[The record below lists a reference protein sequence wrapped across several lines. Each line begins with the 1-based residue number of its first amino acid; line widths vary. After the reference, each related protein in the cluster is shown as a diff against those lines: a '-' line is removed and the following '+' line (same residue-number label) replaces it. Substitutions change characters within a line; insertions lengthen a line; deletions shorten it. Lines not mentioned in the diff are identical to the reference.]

1 MINSKYLRPDSQ
13 VLSFSL
19 VGVGGQGTILASNV
33 LAELGL
39 NLGYDVK
46 KAEVH
51 GMSQRGGSVTSY
63 VRWGEKVFSPIVPE
77 GEADILVAFEKMEA
91 ARFYYHLHPGG
102 LALVNNYSIIPITV
116 STQLEANNGPIYP
129 RDETIR
135 AALASVTDDTYWV
148 EGVAIAESLGNA
160 KTANVVVLGALSA
173 LMEIEVTLWLKVIEA
188 RVPSKYI
195 ELNQKAFEAG
205 RKAVSLV

>member
-1 MINSKYLRPDSQ
+1 MIKSKYLRPESQ
-13 VLSFSL
+13 VLNFSL

-39 NLGYDVK
+39 SLGYDVK

-91 ARFYYHLHPGG
+91 ARFYYHLRPGG
-102 LALVNNYSIIPITV
+102 LALVNDYSIIPITV
-116 STQLEANNGPIYP
+116 SAQLEASIGPIYP
-129 RDETIR
+129 SNETIR
-135 AALASVTDDTYWV
+135 ATLASVTSDTHWV
-148 EGVAIAESLGNA
+148 EGVKIAETLGNA

-173 LMEIEVTLWLKVIEA
+173 LMEIEPSLWLKVIEA

-195 ELNQKAFEAG
+195 ELNHMAFEAG
-205 RKAVSLV
+205 RKAIL

>member
-1 MINSKYLRPDSQ
+1 LIRSKYLNSDSQ

-39 NLGYDVK
+39 TLGYDVK

-63 VRWGEKVFSPIVPE
+63 VRWGERVFSPIVPE

-91 ARFYYHLHPGG
+91 ARFYYHLRPGG
-102 LALVNNYSIIPITV
+102 LALVNDYSIVPITV
-116 STQLEANNGPIYP
+116 SAQLEANIGPVYP
-129 RDETIR
+129 SNETIR
-135 AALASVTDDTYWV
+135 DALANVTSNTHWV
-148 EGVAIAESLGNA
+148 EGVKIAESLGNVR
-160 KTANVVVLGALSA
+160 TANVVILGALSA
-173 LMEIEVTLWLKVIEA
+173 LLEMESVLWLKVIEV

-195 ELNQKAFEAG
+195 ELNHLAFEAG
-205 RKAVSLV
+205 RKAIILV

>member
-1 MINSKYLRPDSQ
+1 VIKSKYLRPESQ
-13 VLSFSL
+13 VLNFSL

-39 NLGYDVK
+39 SLGYDVK

-91 ARFYYHLHPGG
+91 ARFYYHLRPGG
-102 LALVNNYSIIPITV
+102 LALVNDYSIIPITV
-116 STQLEANNGPIYP
+116 SAQLEASIGPIYP
-129 RDETIR
+129 SNETIR
-135 AALASVTDDTYWV
+135 ATLASVTSDTHWV
-148 EGVAIAESLGNA
+148 EGVKIAETLGNA

-173 LMEIEVTLWLKVIEA
+173 LMEIEPSLWLKVIEA

-195 ELNQKAFEAG
+195 ELNHMAFEAG
-205 RKAVSLV
+205 RKAIL

>member
-1 MINSKYLRPDSQ
+1 MIKSKYLRPESQ

-39 NLGYDVK
+39 SLGYDVK

-91 ARFYYHLHPGG
+91 ARFYYHLRPGG
-102 LALVNNYSIIPITV
+102 LALVNDYSIIPITV
-116 STQLEANNGPIYP
+116 SAQLEASIGPIYP
-129 RDETIR
+129 SNETIR
-135 AALASVTDDTYWV
+135 ATLASVTSDTHWV
-148 EGVAIAESLGNA
+148 EGVKIAETLGNA

-173 LMEIEVTLWLKVIEA
+173 LMEIEPSLWLKVIEA

-195 ELNQKAFEAG
+195 ELNHMAFEAG
-205 RKAVSLV
+205 RKAIL

>member
-1 MINSKYLRPDSQ
+1 VIKSKYLRPESQ
-13 VLSFSL
+13 VLNFSL

-39 NLGYDVK
+39 SLGYDVK

-91 ARFYYHLHPGG
+91 ARFYYHLRLGG
-102 LALVNNYSIIPITV
+102 LALVNDYSIIPITV
-116 STQLEANNGPIYP
+116 SAQLEASIGPIYP
-129 RDETIR
+129 SNETIR
-135 AALASVTDDTYWV
+135 ATLASVTSDTHWV
-148 EGVAIAESLGNA
+148 EGVKIAETLGNA

-173 LMEIEVTLWLKVIEA
+173 LMEIEPSLWLKVIEA

-195 ELNQKAFEAG
+195 ELNHMAFEAG
-205 RKAVSLV
+205 RKAIL